1 MSEQWKCSSLYR
13 NSIDIYALQK
23 VFERAEFFARNSCHF
38 SVLLY
43 QSEPMKLPPDSLS
56 GLQGK
61 SLLPDPSRPSVAE
74 SGANIGQT
82 FERMLMEVNRQHQE
96 AEQKQV
102 ELLTASEKDIHG
114 TVIAMEKAEIS
125 LRLLLQ
131 VRNKLTAAYEE
142 VMRMQV

>member
-1 MSEQWKCSSLYR
+1 
-13 NSIDIYALQK
+13 
-23 VFERAEFFARNSCHF
+23 
-38 SVLLY
+38 
-43 QSEPMKLPPDSLS
+43 MKLPPDSLS
-56 GLQGK
+56 SLQGK
-61 SLLPDPSRPSVAE
+61 CLLPDTSRPSVAE

-102 ELLTASEKDIHG
+102 ELLTASEKDIHV

-131 VRNKLTAAYEE
+131 VRNKLTTAYEE

>member
-1 MSEQWKCSSLYR
+1 
-13 NSIDIYALQK
+13 
-23 VFERAEFFARNSCHF
+23 
-38 SVLLY
+38 
-43 QSEPMKLPPDSLS
+43 MKLPPDSLS
-56 GLQGK
+56 SLQGK

-131 VRNKLTAAYEE
+131 VRNKAAAHEALIGRHME
-142 VMRMQV
+142 NMRGMRKEQDAVLEIGYCHLY

>member
-1 MSEQWKCSSLYR
+1 
-13 NSIDIYALQK
+13 
-23 VFERAEFFARNSCHF
+23 
-38 SVLLY
+38 
-43 QSEPMKLPPDSLS
+43 MKLPPDSLS
-56 GLQGK
+56 SLQGK

-74 SGANIGQT
+74 SGANIIGQT

-131 VRNKLTAAYEE
+131 VRNKLTTAYEE

>member
-1 MSEQWKCSSLYR
+1 
-13 NSIDIYALQK
+13 
-23 VFERAEFFARNSCHF
+23 
-38 SVLLY
+38 
-43 QSEPMKLPPDSLS
+43 MKLPPDSLS
-56 GLQGK
+56 SLQGK

-114 TVIAMEKAEIS
+114 TVIAMELS
-125 LRLLLQ
+125 LIHI
-131 VRNKLTAAYEE
+131 
-142 VMRMQV
+142 

>member
-1 MSEQWKCSSLYR
+1 
-13 NSIDIYALQK
+13 
-23 VFERAEFFARNSCHF
+23 
-38 SVLLY
+38 
-43 QSEPMKLPPDSLS
+43 MKLPPDSLS
-56 GLQGK
+56 SLQGK

-74 SGANIGQT
+74 YGANIGQT